1 MTHPSILLTILT
13 EALKATPQNLSAEE
27 RLKDIESRKVALEEE
42 IAKLKQ
48 DIEAENTPWR
58 PKPGKE
64 VWMFMPACDRPIQI
78 AAFDPDRAFHAHNL
92 ALGHIFKTED
102 EATSGWNGRIVDQAL
117 RNHPKRVRIEDI
129 QVGTESHVFGLVY
142 DEDHGY
148 VHVHSA
154 HSRTAARRCLGSI
167 VFSTEEAAEEAI
179 AAFDQEALRDFAAY
193 CAR

>member
-1 MTHPSILLTILT
+1 MNKNLHDVLAAILREHLAPKTAEHELAETRDHLLEQIKLIDAEIEQLKNKSQPPKEGELVYMLAPGATPPFIATSFDPSI
-13 EALKATPQNLSAEE
+13 P
-27 RLKDIESRKVALEEE
+27 
-42 IAKLKQ
+42 
-48 DIEAENTPWR
+48 
-58 PKPGKE
+58 
-64 VWMFMPACDRPIQI
+64 
-78 AAFDPDRAFHAHNL
+78 FHVNNL

-102 EATSGWNGRIVDQAL
+102 EATSGWNGRIIDQAL

-129 QVGTESHVFGLVY
+129 QVGTGLHVFGLVY